1 MDKPQNKLLLIT
13 GLLALLSL
21 GTIVVTSLPSQ
32 RTPITSYVYPVKFVC
47 GVASSTTT
55 ILNPDFRWTA
65 SPGRYYTSINIQNPS
80 ATSTKL
86 SKAIML
92 APREPDSRPASTT
105 ITMILPGRN
114 ATAADCPD
122 IYLNMG
128 VHASSTVYM
137 EGFLDIIS
145 KTELYVTAVYT
156 GQNLGPDGTPSQLS
170 TMDVEHI
177 QGETLVR

>member
-1 MDKPQNKLLLIT
+1 
-13 GLLALLSL
+13 
-21 GTIVVTSLPSQ
+21 
-32 RTPITSYVYPVKFVC
+32 
-47 GVASSTTT
+47 
-55 ILNPDFRWTA
+55 
-65 SPGRYYTSINIQNPS
+65 
-80 ATSTKL
+80 
-86 SKAIML
+86 ML